1 MWSSPSRKLA
11 ETALKMVGGCSKLVF
26 KLLPMYDPKQRR
38 QGITLAREN
47 PGWEPNVKLEQG
59 LEKTVAYLWTLLGL

>member
-1 MWSSPSRKLA
+1 
-11 ETALKMVGGCSKLVF
+11 
-26 KLLPMYDPKQRR
+26 LPMYDPKQRR

-59 LEKTVAYLWTLLGL
+59 LEKTVAYL